1 MFPKRLSTARQRAP
15 GAGRATRLTLKAIG
29 LGYLLA
35 CTPTSQA
42 GNTAP
47 QVMTLEQ
54 CIDTSL
60 EKSRRRAVS
69 RFAVAMAEAQH
80 RQALAA
86 YWPQLSLGAAVERQ
100 DESANF
106 IFPNRSIPVPAQSVT
121 IPLGG
126 SLPVTIPG
134 VGTIPLNSFEVPAQT
149 INVPAQEVILQNRDS
164 AFASVSAAWL
174 LYDGGLRKGR
184 REQGQ
189 GLVEMMK
196 EESRRTDLEL
206 NDSVT
211 RLYYGAIL
219 AGQLHRLGRDTLE
232 RMETT
237 LSLTEILYKEGS
249 GTVKKTDYLDN
260 TVMVESLRSMVA
272 LLEKNEAM
280 AQAALANTIGLP
292 WETSVQP
299 ADSEIN
305 YEPFAENLNNLVGA
319 AYRFSPDWA
328 RVEAGLHAAEGAVRS
343 ARSGH
348 APKLALTGGLH
359 KWWNEAN
366 TGSAT
371 EVNKEGWSV
380 GIGLQI
386 PLFDGFLT
394 RNRVA
399 ETRARLDQIREQQI
413 LLKDGI
419 ALLIKD
425 TFLGLTA
432 AQKAHE
438 ATLLAMNAAVEN
450 RDLNIRA
457 YKNELVETEK
467 VIRAQLMEA
476 LMSASHYRTLYDHVA
491 LQSQI
496 TLLVGTEV
504 LKRINPTH

>member
-1 MFPKRLSTARQRAP
+1 MFSKPLSTARAGAP
-15 GAGRATRLTLKAIG
+15 RAGRATHRTLNAIG
-29 LGYLLA
+29 LGCLLA
-35 CTPTSQA
+35 CTPASRA
-42 GNTAP
+42 GATAP

-100 DESANF
+100 DENANF

-164 AFASVSAAWL
+164 AFASASAAWL
-174 LYDGGLRKGR
+174 LYDGGLRKGH

-189 GLVEMMK
+189 GLVDMMK

-219 AGQLHRLGRDTLE
+219 AGQLHRLGRDTLV

-237 LSLTEILYKEGS
+237 LSLTETLYKEGS
-249 GTVKKTDYLDN
+249 GTVQKTDYLDN

-280 AQAALANTIGLP
+280 AQAALANTIGLS
-292 WETSVQP
+292 WEASVQP
-299 ADSEIN
+299 VDSEIK
-305 YEPFAENLNNLVGA
+305 YEPFAENLTDLVGS

-328 RVEAGLHAAEGAVRS
+328 RVEAGLRAAEGAVRS

-348 APKLALTGGLH
+348 SPKLALTGGLH
-359 KWWNEAN
+359 KWWNEFN

-371 EVNKEGWSV
+371 QVNKEGWSV

-399 ETRARLDQIREQQI
+399 ETRARLNQVREQQI

-450 RDLNIRA
+450 RDLNVRA

-504 LKRINPTH
+504 LRRIDGTH